1 MREYFHSVVL
11 NDEKCIG
18 CTNCMRRCPTE
29 AIRVRNKKAVITKER
44 CIDCGECIRVCPSHA
59 QNSVTDDLSRLKE
72 FKFNI
77 AIPSI
82 SLYGQFNSSV
92 DMDRV
97 YEGIR
102 EIGFDCVF
110 DEGIAADILT
120 NVIKHM
126 INRKD
131 IRKPIIS
138 SMCPAILRL
147 IQVKFPSL
155 IENIVNVES
164 PMEIAGRL
172 AREAAERQYGY
183 KSEEIGV
190 FCLAS
195 CPAKV
200 TSIMKPIGIEKS
212 SLNGAIAI
220 NKIYGPVVE
229 KMKRIESCNHY
240 EKGTVNGI
248 SWATVG
254 GQSKSIG
261 IDNYIAVDGI
271 ENVIGV
277 LEKMELGKLDSVV
290 YFEGLACMGG
300 CVGGPLNVENP
311 FIAKSIIERLS
322 YYTGYNV
329 TATKYTDEDYIKK
342 ILEDGIINWT
352 NKIKQKGIL
361 NLDEDINRAMEKLAR
376 MKRIEN
382 ALPGL
387 DCGSCG
393 APTCHALAE
402 DTIRGFAQVKDCIF
416 IKDLKKLND
425 DGGEI

>member
-1 MREYFHSVVL
+1 M
-11 NDEKCIG
+11 
-18 CTNCMRRCPTE
+18 
-29 AIRVRNKKAVITKER
+29 
-44 CIDCGECIRVCPSHA
+44 
-59 QNSVTDDLSRLKE
+59 
-72 FKFNI
+72 
-77 AIPSI
+77 
-82 SLYGQFNSSV
+82 
-92 DMDRV
+92 
-97 YEGIR
+97 
-102 EIGFDCVF
+102 F

-254 GQSKSIG
+254 
-261 IDNYIAVDGI
+261 
-271 ENVIGV
+271 
-277 LEKMELGKLDSVV
+277 
-290 YFEGLACMGG
+290 
-300 CVGGPLNVENP
+300 
-311 FIAKSIIERLS
+311 
-322 YYTGYNV
+322 
-329 TATKYTDEDYIKK
+329 
-342 ILEDGIINWT
+342 
-352 NKIKQKGIL
+352 
-361 NLDEDINRAMEKLAR
+361 
-376 MKRIEN
+376 
-382 ALPGL
+382 
-387 DCGSCG
+387 
-393 APTCHALAE
+393 AE
-402 DTIRGFAQVKDCIF
+402 
-416 IKDLKKLND
+416 
-425 DGGEI
+425 